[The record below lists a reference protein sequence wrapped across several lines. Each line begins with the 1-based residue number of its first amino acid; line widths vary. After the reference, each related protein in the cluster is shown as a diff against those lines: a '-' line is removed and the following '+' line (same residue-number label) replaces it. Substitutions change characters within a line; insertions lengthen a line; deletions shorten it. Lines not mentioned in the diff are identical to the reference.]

1 MTVKV
6 SSLNNG
12 LRIVTDT
19 MKEVDSIFVGVW
31 VGVGARNESEDIN
44 GVAHF
49 LEHMAFKGTTTRNA
63 KSIAEEIEKVGGFVN
78 ACTSRETTAY
88 HIKVLKEDI
97 SLAVEILA
105 DILQDSIFDKVEL
118 ERERGVIL
126 QEIGRSYDTPDDVI
140 FDYFQHQAFPAQ
152 PMGRPILGTIDLI
165 KNMPRQ
171 KIVDYMNSNYVAPRI
186 IISAAGNIDHKYFF
200 DLASKQFSRFPE
212 NNISNPEPANYS
224 GGKFIKKKDLEQ
236 IHVVYGFKGTPY
248 GHALHYPFMV
258 FSSILGGGMSSR
270 LFQEVREKRGLAYSI
285 YSFKSTYQDS
295 GLFGI
300 YSGTGKDKLKELLPV
315 IRDEIIAL
323 ENNVT
328 EEEIM
333 KSKAQI
339 KSSILMS
346 MENNSSR
353 CEKVA
358 QQLLVYGEPISTADI
373 VNKVESVEKDDISKI
388 VRFLMKEKP
397 TLAIVGPVESSL
409 SVPGII

>member
-171 KIVDYMNSNYVAPRI
+171 KIVDYMSSNYVAPRI
-186 IISAAGNIDHKYFF
+186 IISAAGNIDHKYFE
-200 DLASKQFSRFPE
+200 QQVVHNE
-212 NNISNPEPANYS
+212 HNPDPRNRPMDM
-224 GGKFIKKKDLEQ
+224 G
-236 IHVVYGFKGTPY
+236 
-248 GHALHYPFMV
+248 
-258 FSSILGGGMSSR
+258 SS
-270 LFQEVREKRGLAYSI
+270 
-285 YSFKSTYQDS
+285 
-295 GLFGI
+295 
-300 YSGTGKDKLKELLPV
+300 
-315 IRDEIIAL
+315 
-323 ENNVT
+323 
-328 EEEIM
+328 EESE
-333 KSKAQI
+333 
-339 KSSILMS
+339 
-346 MENNSSR
+346 E
-353 CEKVA
+353 
-358 QQLLVYGEPISTADI
+358 
-373 VNKVESVEKDDISKI
+373 
-388 VRFLMKEKP
+388 
-397 TLAIVGPVESSL
+397 
-409 SVPGII
+409 

>member
-19 MKEVDSIFVGVW
+19 MKEVDSIFVGGW

-140 FDYFQHQAFPAQ
+140 FDYFQ
-152 PMGRPILGTIDLI
+152 LI
-165 KNMPRQ
+165 
-171 KIVDYMNSNYVAPRI
+171 Y
-186 IISAAGNIDHKYFF
+186 
-200 DLASKQFSRFPE
+200 L
-212 NNISNPEPANYS
+212 
-224 GGKFIKKKDLEQ
+224 KKK
-236 IHVVYGFKGTPY
+236 
-248 GHALHYPFMV
+248 M
-258 FSSILGGGMSSR
+258 
-270 LFQEVREKRGLAYSI
+270 
-285 YSFKSTYQDS
+285 
-295 GLFGI
+295 
-300 YSGTGKDKLKELLPV
+300 KLK
-315 IRDEIIAL
+315 R
-323 ENNVT
+323 
-328 EEEIM
+328 
-333 KSKAQI
+333 K
-339 KSSILMS
+339 
-346 MENNSSR
+346 
-353 CEKVA
+353 
-358 QQLLVYGEPISTADI
+358 
-373 VNKVESVEKDDISKI
+373 
-388 VRFLMKEKP
+388 
-397 TLAIVGPVESSL
+397 
-409 SVPGII
+409 

>member
-105 DILQDSIFDKVEL
+105 DIL

-171 KIVDYMNSNYVAPRI
+171 KLSI
-186 IISAAGNIDHKYFF
+186 I
-200 DLASKQFSRFPE
+200 
-212 NNISNPEPANYS
+212 
-224 GGKFIKKKDLEQ
+224 
-236 IHVVYGFKGTPY
+236 
-248 GHALHYPFMV
+248 
-258 FSSILGGGMSSR
+258 
-270 LFQEVREKRGLAYSI
+270 
-285 YSFKSTYQDS
+285 
-295 GLFGI
+295 
-300 YSGTGKDKLKELLPV
+300 
-315 IRDEIIAL
+315 
-323 ENNVT
+323 
-328 EEEIM
+328 
-333 KSKAQI
+333 
-339 KSSILMS
+339 
-346 MENNSSR
+346 
-353 CEKVA
+353 
-358 QQLLVYGEPISTADI
+358 
-373 VNKVESVEKDDISKI
+373 
-388 VRFLMKEKP
+388 
-397 TLAIVGPVESSL
+397 
-409 SVPGII
+409 